1 MSQTK
6 GTVVITGAS
15 NGFGRALA
23 EDFIADG
30 WRTFATLRDAAG
42 KNAKS
47 AGELRALGAE
57 VVELDVTSDASVDA
71 AALAIHKAAGS
82 VDVLVNNAGTAY
94 MGITEAFTPAAV
106 EGQFATNVLGPV
118 RVNRAFLPAMRERR
132 KGLIVYVSSV
142 VGRSVIP
149 FMGLYAAS
157 KWALEALAESTSYE
171 VRPFGVDIAI
181 VEPGAYGT
189 NIGNSRTEPDD
200 AARVASYGAVG
211 KYLGTI
217 ASGLAASSE
226 GRSANE
232 VAQAIIALANAPAG
246 TRALRTI
253 VGGMPQITEIN
264 DHAAPLQRSMLE
276 NFGLGDLLAPEHVT
290 A

>member
-1 MSQTK
+1 MSGNK

-30 WRTFATLRDAAG
+30 WRTFATLRDANG

-71 AALAIHKAAGS
+71 AALAIHKAAGD
-82 VDVLVNNAGTAY
+82 VDVVVNNAGNSY
-94 MGITEAFTPAAV
+94 MGLTEAFTPAEV
-106 EGQFATNVLGPV
+106 EGQFSTNVIGPV

-132 KGLIVYVSSV
+132 KGLIVHVSSV

-149 FMGLYAAS
+149 FMGLYASS
-157 KWALEALAESTSYE
+157 KWALEALAEATSYE

-189 NIGNSRTEPDD
+189 NIGNSRTEPADQ
-200 AARVASYGAVG
+200 ARVASYGAVA
-211 KYLGTI
+211 KYIGNV
-217 ASGLAASSE
+217 AKGLAASAE

-232 VAQAIIALANAPAG
+232 VAQAIVNLANAPAG
-246 TRALRTI
+246 TRPLRTL
-253 VGGMPQITEIN
+253 VGGMPQVAEIN
-264 DHAAPLQRSMLE
+264 EHAAPLQRSIIE
-276 NFGLGDLLAPEHVT
+276 NFGLGEMLAPEHAT

>member
-1 MSQTK
+1 MSGTK

-30 WRTFATLRDAAG
+30 WRTFATLRDANG
-42 KNAKS
+42 KNAKA

-71 AALAIHKAAGS
+71 AARAIHQAAGN
-82 VDVLVNNAGTAY
+82 VDVLVNNAGNAY
-94 MGITEAFTPAAV
+94 MGVTEAFTPAAV
-106 EGQFATNVLGPV
+106 EGQFATNVIGPV

-132 KGLIVYVSSV
+132 KGLVVYVSSV
-142 VGRSVIP
+142 VGRSVVP

-171 VRPFGVDIAI
+171 VRPFGVDVAI

-189 NIGNSRTEPDD
+189 NIGNSRTGPDD
-200 AARVASYGAVG
+200 EARVAAYGAVG
-211 KYLGTI
+211 NYIGNI
-217 ASGLAASSE
+217 AAGLAASAE
-226 GRSANE
+226 GRTANE

-246 TRALRTI
+246 TRPLRTL
-253 VGGMPQITEIN
+253 VGGMPQVAEIN
-264 DHAAPLQRSMLE
+264 EHAAPLQRSILE
-276 NFGLGDLLAPEHVT
+276 NFGLGALLAPEH
-290 A
+290 APA